1 MIKTTLN
8 TTKNV
13 LSITLSNN
21 SINSISITM
30 LKELDKVLDDI
41 DFDKIRC
48 VIFNS
53 DQSHFCAG
61 ADLKERSG
69 FSDEQTI
76 DFLDSLNLPS
86 GAEIFFSNKYFLFFS

>member
-8 TTKNV
+8 SAGNILT
-13 LSITLSNN
+13 ITLSNN
-21 SINSISITM
+21 SINAISINM
-30 LKELDKVLDDI
+30 LEELNKVIDDI
-41 DFDKIRC
+41 NHDKIRC
-48 VIFNS
+48 IIFNS

-76 DFLDSLNLPS
+76 VFLDSLNHLYHN
-86 GAEIFFSNKYFLFFS
+86 ILLQFFQL